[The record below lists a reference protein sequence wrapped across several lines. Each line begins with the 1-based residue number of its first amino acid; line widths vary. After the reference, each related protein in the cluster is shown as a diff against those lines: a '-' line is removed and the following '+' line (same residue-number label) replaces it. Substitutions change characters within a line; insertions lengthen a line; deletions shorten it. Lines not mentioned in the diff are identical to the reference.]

1 MDRVALLECMKLE
14 SEEATKDL
22 LLPVAMQKKDKE
34 QPEDRAAKI
43 YLMRVPNGSA
53 ATKKTPYILHQVITG
68 KDWQPPG
75 ERDESR
81 TTVRSIF
88 AVYHPDEQ
96 IGSLYLLNLM
106 ERLRIHLLK
115 KIVIGDQFELDKEQG
130 VEVLIYPGTEETT
143 PYYAGE
149 MVTTWKL
156 PAVEREVTK
165 WLK

>member
-1 MDRVALLECMKLE
+1 MDRVALLECLKLE

-22 LLPVAMQKKDKE
+22 LLPVAMQKGDKK

-43 YLMRVPNGSA
+43 YLMRVPDGRA
-53 ATKKTPYILHQVITG
+53 ATKKAPYILHQVITG
-68 KDWQPPG
+68 KDQQPHG
-75 ERDESR
+75 EQDESS

-88 AVYHPDEQ
+88 AVYHSDEQ
-96 IGSLYLLNLM
+96 VGGLALLNLM

-115 KIVIGDQFELDKEQG
+115 KVVIGDQFELDKEEG
-130 VEVLIYPGTEETT
+130 VEVLVYPDDTA

>member
-1 MDRVALLECMKLE
+1 MDRVALLECLKLE
-14 SEEATKDL
+14 SEEAVKDL
-22 LLPVAMQKKDKE
+22 LLPVAMQKGDKDEPK
-34 QPEDRAAKI
+34 DRAAKI
-43 YLMRVPNGSA
+43 YLMRVPDSRA
-53 ATKKTPYILHQVITG
+53 ATKKTPYILHQIITG

-88 AVYHPDEQ
+88 AVYHKDEQ
-96 IGSLYLLNLM
+96 IGGLALLNLM
-106 ERLRIHLLK
+106 ERLRLHLLK
-115 KIVIGDQFELDKEQG
+115 KVVIGGQFELDKAEG
-130 VEVLIYPGTEETT
+130 VEALVYPDPDTV

-149 MVTTWKL
+149 LVTTWKL